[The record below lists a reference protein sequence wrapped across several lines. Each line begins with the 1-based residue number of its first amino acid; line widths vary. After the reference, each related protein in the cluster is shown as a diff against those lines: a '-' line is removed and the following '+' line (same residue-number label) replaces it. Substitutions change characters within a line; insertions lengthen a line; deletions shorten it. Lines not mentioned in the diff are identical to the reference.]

1 MIKENPKLTVGLIG
15 SIQKTITKQDTAL
28 NFGSGALKN
37 ILAAPTLAALMIE
50 AAVKAVDP
58 LLPEQC
64 ITVGKT
70 CSFVHQE
77 PTVEGMTVTVEA
89 KLIEVDM
96 NRLVFEITAYDEL
109 GRIGTGTHERF
120 IVKYNT
126 FMDKVAARCNLITDK
141 IN

>member
-1 MIKENPKLTVGLIG
+1 MINENPKLMAGLVG
-15 SIQKTITKQDTAL
+15 SIQKKVTKQDTAL

-58 LLPEQC
+58 LLPEHY

-77 PTVEGMTVTVEA
+77 PTVEGMAVTVEA
-89 KLIEVDM
+89 KLIEIDM

-109 GRIGTGTHERF
+109 GLIGTGTHERF
-120 IVKYNT
+120 IVEYKT
-126 FMDKVAARCNLITDK
+126 FMDKVAARCKLIEDK